1 MTASDKN
8 IYSLNGKTSRG
19 IELPTLWNI
28 FTIMAFHRPNQ
39 LAYYVF
45 FITFL
50 TYVYLHTT
58 GPRIWIHFHL
68 HSPVFTSFLHSVFL
82 SRFLSPDY

>member
-1 MTASDKN
+1 MTASDEN

-28 FTIMAFHRPNQ
+28 FTIMAFHRQNQ

-58 GPRIWIHFHL
+58 GPYLDSF
-68 HSPVFTSFLHSVFL
+68 SFTLPRFYIIFTLCFFVSFSFT
-82 SRFLSPDY
+82 